1 MSFAI
6 QNKIQAVWLGTLN
19 FMNFLNLDLIQK
31 CCCKYTFF
39 INFQLFETTYVQLC
53 VGPKVHVV
61 IDIAH
66 GGIYKQWLWLRGRN
80 KKSHHLQPTN
90 YRTLTNTYV
99 NISIHS
105 VQYDR
110 KSSPVLNVSNLFWRS
125 SLLSFRHHFRT
136 GWGHFRAITNFFI
149 IATSWLV
156 EKFPRHLK
164 PYGRELNSDKKY
176 DTFFL
181 IHKNFNKNTNIKAFI
196 D

>member
-1 MSFAI
+1 MYYNSKLVATAGKVPLITSCGGLFLW
-6 QNKIQAVWLGTLN
+6 NKIWDVCWFGLLV
-19 FMNFLNLDLIQK
+19 NLR
-31 CCCKYTFF
+31 CHEFF
-39 INFQLFETTYVQLC
+39 VQLC
-53 VGPKVHVV
+53 AGPDVHVV

-66 GGIYKQWLWLRGRN
+66 RRTYKQWLWLRGRN

-110 KSSPVLNVSNLFWRS
+110 KSSPVLNISSLIWRS

-164 PYGRELNSDKKY
+164 PSMDVS
-176 DTFFL
+176 
-181 IHKNFNKNTNIKAFI
+181 
-196 D
+196 

>member
-1 MSFAI
+1 M
-6 QNKIQAVWLGTLN
+6 
-19 FMNFLNLDLIQK
+19 
-31 CCCKYTFF
+31 C
-39 INFQLFETTYVQLC
+39 
-53 VGPKVHVV
+53 

-66 GGIYKQWLWLRGRN
+66 RRTYKQWLWLRGRN

-110 KSSPVLNVSNLFWRS
+110 KSSPVLNISSLFWRS

-176 DTFFL
+176 DTYLLPYPQKLQQKHKHQGLHRLKTQSLLLFNTQVSYHTKHIIFL
-181 IHKNFNKNTNIKAFI
+181 LGSNHIWYRYLILQGGWQK
-196 D
+196 